1 MKKKKQIMI
10 LISLIILTI
19 LLFFISIFV
28 GTSNMSFSDALNALF
43 GKGQNNYIVIMQK
56 IRLPRTIAAF
66 LVGAG
71 LSIAGLIMQTCLG
84 NDMASPSTLGVSNAA
99 TFGANLAIIGFAG
112 GFLVTGNNLNNI
124 MASSNVYSTS
134 LVAFIF
140 AFVSVLITLGLCKL
154 KSLSKETVILVG
166 VAMGA
171 IWTAFT
177 SLLQFFA
184 TDVSLSAA
192 VVWSFGDLSRAT
204 YKIDLIIAIIL
215 VLSYIFFSLFKN
227 HYNAMLSGDDVAKS
241 VGVRVEGLRFIS
253 LLITSII
260 VAICISNIGIIGFI
274 GIVCPHI
281 AKKIFG
287 YNHKYTIPASILL
300 GSILLLLSDTLARI
314 IGNGTRIPV
323 GIITSIIGAPFFLY
337 LIFRR
342 KRGDINA

>member
-1 MKKKKQIMI
+1 MKKKIVI

-19 LLFFISIFV
+19 LLFIISIFV
-28 GTSNMSFSDALNALF
+28 GTSNMSFSDALTALF

-56 IRLPRTIAAF
+56 IRLPRTIAAL

-140 AFVSVLITLGLCKL
+140 AFVSVLITLGLCKF

-227 HYNAMLSGDDVAKS
+227 HYNAMLSGDNVAKS

>member
-1 MKKKKQIMI
+1 MKKKKKIVI

-19 LLFFISIFV
+19 LLFIISIFV

-56 IRLPRTIAAF
+56 IRLPRTIAAL

-140 AFVSVLITLGLCKL
+140 AFVSVLITLGLCKF

-215 VLSYIFFSLFKN
+215 VLSYVFFSLFKN
-227 HYNAMLSGDDVAKS
+227 HYNAMLSGDNVAKS

>member
-1 MKKKKQIMI
+1 MKKKKKIII
-10 LISLIILTI
+10 LISLLILTI
-19 LLFFISIFV
+19 LLFIISIFV

-56 IRLPRTIAAF
+56 IRLPRTIAAL

-124 MASSNVYSTS
+124 MANSNVYSTS
-134 LVAFIF
+134 IVAFVF
-140 AFVSVLITLGLCKL
+140 SFVSVLITLGLCKI

-171 IWTAFT
+171 IWTALT

-204 YKIDLIIAIIL
+204 YKVDLFIAIIL
-215 VLSYIFFSLFKN
+215 VLAYVFFSLFRN

-281 AKKIFG
+281 AKRIFG
-287 YNHKYTIPASILL
+287 YNHKYTIPASIML
-300 GSILLLLSDTLARI
+300 GSILLLLSDTLARV

-337 LIFRR
+337 IVFRR

>member
-1 MKKKKQIMI
+1 MKKKKKLMI

-19 LLFFISIFV
+19 LLFIISIFV

-43 GKGQNNYIVIMQK
+43 GNGQNNYIVIMQK
-56 IRLPRTIAAF
+56 IRLPRAIAAL

-124 MASSNVYSTS
+124 MANSNVYSTS
-134 LVAFIF
+134 IVAFIF
-140 AFVSVLITLGLCKL
+140 SFVSVLITLGLCKI

-204 YKIDLIIAIIL
+204 YKVDLIIAIIL

-260 VAICISNIGIIGFI
+260 VAICIANIGIIGFI
-274 GIVCPHI
+274 GIICPHI
-281 AKKIFG
+281 AKRIFG
-287 YNHKYTIPASILL
+287 YNHKYTIPASIFL

-337 LIFRR
+337 IIFRR
-342 KRGDINA
+342 KRGDNNA

>member
-1 MKKKKQIMI
+1 MKKKKKIII
-10 LISLIILTI
+10 LISLLILTI
-19 LLFFISIFV
+19 LLFIISIFV
-28 GTSNMSFSDALNALF
+28 GTSNMSFFDALNALF

-56 IRLPRTIAAF
+56 IRLPRTIAAL

-124 MASSNVYSTS
+124 MANSNVYSTS
-134 LVAFIF
+134 IVAFVF
-140 AFVSVLITLGLCKL
+140 SFVSVLITLGLCKI

-171 IWTAFT
+171 IWTALT

-204 YKIDLIIAIIL
+204 YKVDLLIAIIL
-215 VLSYIFFSLFKN
+215 VLSYVFFSLFRN

-281 AKKIFG
+281 AKRIFG
-287 YNHKYTIPASILL
+287 YNHKYTIPASIML
-300 GSILLLLSDTLARI
+300 GSILLLLSDTLARV

-337 LIFRR
+337 IIFRR

>member
-1 MKKKKQIMI
+1 MKKKKKLMI

-19 LLFFISIFV
+19 LLFIISIFV

-43 GKGQNNYIVIMQK
+43 GNGQNNYIVIMQK
-56 IRLPRTIAAF
+56 IRLPRAIAAL

-124 MASSNVYSTS
+124 MANSNVYSTS
-134 LVAFIF
+134 LVAFVF
-140 AFVSVLITLGLCKL
+140 AFISVLITLGLCKL

-204 YKIDLIIAIIL
+204 YKVDLIIAIIL

-260 VAICISNIGIIGFI
+260 VAICIANIGIIGFI
-274 GIVCPHI
+274 GIICPHI
-281 AKKIFG
+281 AKRIFG

-300 GSILLLLSDTLARI
+300 GSILLLLSDTLARV

-337 LIFRR
+337 IIFRR
-342 KRGDINA
+342 KRGDSNA

>member
-1 MKKKKQIMI
+1 MKKKKKIMI

-19 LLFFISIFV
+19 LLFIISIFV

-56 IRLPRTIAAF
+56 IRLPRAIAAL

-124 MASSNVYSTS
+124 MANSNIYSTS
-134 LVAFIF
+134 LVAFVF

-204 YKIDLIIAIIL
+204 YKVDLIIAIIL

-260 VAICISNIGIIGFI
+260 VAICIANIGIIGFI
-274 GIVCPHI
+274 GIICPHI
-281 AKKIFG
+281 AKRIFG

-300 GSILLLLSDTLARI
+300 GSILLLLSDTLARV

-337 LIFRR
+337 IIFRR
-342 KRGDINA
+342 KRGDNNA

>member
-1 MKKKKQIMI
+1 MKKKKKIVI

-19 LLFFISIFV
+19 LLFIISIFV

-43 GKGQNNYIVIMQK
+43 GNGQNNYIVIMQK
-56 IRLPRTIAAF
+56 IRLPRTIAAL

-140 AFVSVLITLGLCKL
+140 AFVSVLITLVLCKF

-215 VLSYIFFSLFKN
+215 VLSYVFFSLFKN
-227 HYNAMLSGDDVAKS
+227 HYNAMLSGDNVAKS

>member
-19 LLFFISIFV
+19 LLFIISIFV

-43 GKGQNNYIVIMQK
+43 GNGQNNYIVIMQK
-56 IRLPRTIAAF
+56 IRLPRTIAAL

-134 LVAFIF
+134 MVAFVFSFI
-140 AFVSVLITLGLCKL
+140 SVLITLGLCKI

-227 HYNAMLSGDDVAKS
+227 HYNAMLSGDNVAKS

>member
-1 MKKKKQIMI
+1 MKKKKIVI

-19 LLFFISIFV
+19 LLFIISIFV

-43 GKGQNNYIVIMQK
+43 GNGQNNYIVIMQK
-56 IRLPRTIAAF
+56 IRLPRTIAAL

-140 AFVSVLITLGLCKL
+140 AFVSVLITLGLCKF

-227 HYNAMLSGDDVAKS
+227 HYNAMLSGDNVAKS

>member
-1 MKKKKQIMI
+1 MKKKIVI

-19 LLFFISIFV
+19 LLFIISIFV

-56 IRLPRTIAAF
+56 IRLPRTIAAL

-140 AFVSVLITLGLCKL
+140 AFVSVLITLGLCKF

-227 HYNAMLSGDDVAKS
+227 HYNAMLSGDNVAKS